1 MVGGVPPVAP
11 GAMKPISDGRV
22 QLLLG
27 CTLLAAFGTAAC
39 RPASARPAERPDVI
53 LVSID
58 SLRFDHLGCYG
69 YAKATSPTIDGLAS
83 RGVRFETAVSTTSWT
98 LPAHA
103 AMLSGLFDTS
113 HGVVDNGLALPED
126 VQTLPEILRAA
137 GYRTAGFFGGPY
149 LDPAYGFAK
158 GFDHYESCMSPEV
171 ADSHRD
177 VTGPRTVAAV
187 KAWLDGAGSAGDARP
202 LFLFIHLWDVH
213 YDYMPPKEYVER
225 FDPGYE
231 GTLDGSDFLRN
242 PAVEP
247 RMAPRDFDHLLALY
261 DGEIRFTDENLGR
274 ILDDFG
280 RRGRPSK
287 PLVLVTADHGEEF
300 FEHGNKGHQRSL
312 FEEVVRVPW
321 IVCWPGQLDAGR
333 VVRDQV
339 RLVDLM
345 PTVLSLAG
353 VQGAPPMDGRDVA
366 PLMRGK
372 TLAPRPALLELLVD
386 RNEVLGV
393 RTDRT
398 KSLQWPKSAPSLV
411 YRYDL
416 RLDPR
421 EESPDVEPGK
431 TSEGDLETL
440 VEAAGALR
448 KKPRARPVEI
458 GADLRRRLGVLG
470 YAGDDSGRAPAP
482 R

>member
-1 MVGGVPPVAP
+1 
-11 GAMKPISDGRV
+11 MKPISASRAAHFLFLCAVLAPFAGA
-22 QLLLG
+22 G
-27 CTLLAAFGTAAC
+27 CRRGTAA
-39 RPASARPAERPDVI
+39 PAARPDVI

-83 RGVRFETAVSTTSWT
+83 GGVRCETAVSTTSWT

-113 HGVVDNGLALPED
+113 HGVVDNGLGLPED
-126 VQTLPEILRAA
+126 VRTLAEVLSAA

-187 KAWLDGAGSAGDARP
+187 KAWLDGAGAPGDARP
-202 LFLFIHLWDVH
+202 LFLFVHLWDVH

-225 FDPGYE
+225 FDPGYK
-231 GTLDGSDFLRN
+231 GRFDGSDFLRN

-247 RMAPRDFDHLLALY
+247 HMAPRDFDHLLALY

-274 ILDDFG
+274 ILADFD
-280 RRGRPSK
+280 RRGRPAK
-287 PLVLVTADHGEEF
+287 PLVVVTADHGEEF
-300 FEHGNKGHQRSL
+300 FEHGGKGHQHSL
-312 FEEVVRVPW
+312 FEEVVRVPC
-321 IVCWPGQLDAGR
+321 IVSWPGHLAAGR
-333 VVRDQV
+333 VVKDQV

-345 PTVLSLAG
+345 PTVLSLVG
-353 VQGAPPMDGRDVA
+353 IPSGPPMDGRDVA
-366 PLMRGK
+366 PLLRGE
-372 TLAPRPALLELLVD
+372 TLEPRPALLDLLVD
-386 RNEVLGV
+386 GNEVLGV
-393 RTDRT
+393 RTDRS
-398 KSLQWPKSAPSLV
+398 KALLWPKANATLL
-411 YRYDL
+411 RYDL
-416 RLDPR
+416 RTDPR
-421 EESPDVEPGK
+421 EELPAVDPAK
-431 TSEGDLETL
+431 AEGDLGKL
-440 VEAAGALR
+440 AEAASSLR
-448 KKPRARPVEI
+448 TKPRARAIEV
-458 GADLRRRLGVLG
+458 GAELRRRLGVLG
-470 YAGDDSGRAPAP
+470 YTGGDSERPSAP

>member
-1 MVGGVPPVAP
+1 MR
-11 GAMKPISDGRV
+11 PISDGRV
-22 QLLLG
+22 DLLLLS
-27 CTLLAAFGTAAC
+27 CTVLAPLAPGC
-39 RPASARPAERPDVI
+39 RPAPTGPAERPDVI

-58 SLRFDHLGCYG
+58 SLRSDHLGCYG
-69 YAKATSPTIDGLAS
+69 YRKETSPAIDGLAS

-103 AMLSGLFDTS
+103 AMLTGLFDTS
-113 HGVVDNGLALPED
+113 HGVVDNGLGLPED
-126 VQTLPEILRAA
+126 VRTLAEDLRSA

-149 LDPAYGFAK
+149 LDPAYGFGK

-171 ADSHRD
+171 ADAHRD

-187 KAWLDGAGSAGDARP
+187 KAWLDGACSAGDARP
-202 LFLFIHLWDVH
+202 LFLFVHLWDVH
-213 YDYMPPKEYVER
+213 YDYMPPREYVER

-247 RMAPRDFDHLLALY
+247 HMAPRDFDHLLALY
-261 DGEIRFTDENLGR
+261 DGEIRFTDENLAR
-274 ILDDFG
+274 ILDDFE
-280 RRGRPSK
+280 RRKRPSK

-321 IVCWPGQLDAGR
+321 IVCWPGHLDAGR
-333 VVRDQV
+333 IVRDQV
-339 RLVDLM
+339 RLVDLV
-345 PTVLSLAG
+345 PTVLALAG

-366 PLMRGK
+366 PLMRGE
-372 TLAPRPALLELLVD
+372 TLAPRPALLDLLVD

-393 RTDRT
+393 RTDGT
-398 KSLQWPKSAPSLV
+398 KSLVWPKADPPLV
-411 YRYDL
+411 RYRYDL
-416 RLDPR
+416 RLDPH
-421 EESPDVEPGK
+421 EESPHVEPAEA
-431 TSEGDLETL
+431 SERDLEKL
-440 VEAAGALR
+440 VEAARALR
-448 KKPRARPVEI
+448 TKPRARTVDV
-458 GADLRRRLGVLG
+458 GAELRRRLGVLG
-470 YAGDDSGRAPAP
+470 YAGDDSARSPAP